1 MAHVIREVPLTT
13 ARILRLVHG
22 DLTEEA
28 VDAIVNAANAHLQ
41 HGGGVAG
48 AILRRGGRSIQDESD
63 RWVRTHGAA
72 GPDHPALTGAGAL
85 PCRAVI
91 HAVGPVWGEGDEDRK
106 LAAAVT
112 SALALATAE
121 GFRSVSLP
129 AISTGIFGFP
139 KARGAQVILQA
150 VLDFIAAT
158 PATTLAE
165 VRITIIDAPTL
176 DVFRAEFERRWP
188 PGEST

>member
-1 MAHVIREVPLTT
+1 MSRVSRTQTLAGGCRL
-13 ARILRLVHG
+13 LLVHG

-28 VDAIVNAANAHLQ
+28 VDAIVNAANGRLQ

-48 AILRRGGRSIQDESD
+48 AIVRRGGQIIQQESD
-63 RWVRTHGAA
+63 AWVHAHGPAS
-72 GPDHPALTGAGAL
+72 PTHPALTSAGRL

-112 SALALATAE
+112 SSLALAEAQ
-121 GFRSVSLP
+121 GFHSLALP

-139 KARGAQVILQA
+139 KARGAGVIVQS
-150 VLDFIAAT
+150 VLDFAAAT
-158 PATTLAE
+158 PAHALAE
-165 VRITIIDAPTL
+165 VRITIIDKPTL
-176 DVFRAEFERRWP
+176 DIFCIEFDRRWP
-188 PGEST
+188 PA